1 MQGPTNTTPVTA
13 RRPGI
18 RNKKKIAWIAVV
30 TIILITFAACV
41 GISIYVGT
49 NLTKP
54 EKKTIDV
61 LPSDYEM
68 EYKDIEFMS
77 KDERTKLSGWVL
89 EPSVPAKMNI
99 IFAHGYKGNRYEENI
114 PFLPLAS
121 NMLADG
127 YRVIMFDF
135 RYAGESEGEM
145 TTVGVKEK
153 LDLLGAVDW
162 TTSHYDEPVGL
173 LGISMGAATSI
184 LAAAESEDVIAVVA
198 DSPFSDLHNYLKVN
212 MPVWT
217 ELPNFPF
224 TPLILTI
231 IPLMADVDLHDASPI
246 SVLDQVAPRPVLF
259 IHNKGDASIP
269 YTESEMM
276 AEKDKDNF
284 TLWLTDGEGH
294 VKSFEQ
300 NSEDYVEKVRVFFDK
315 ALQEGALHP

>member
-1 MQGPTNTTPVTA
+1 MLGPTNTTPVTG

-18 RNKKKIAWIAVV
+18 RNKKKAAWIAVV
-30 TIILITFAACV
+30 SIILLAFGVSV
-41 GISIYVGT
+41 GISVYVGT

-54 EKKTIDV
+54 EKKAIDI

-68 EYKDIEFMS
+68 VYKDIEFMS
-77 KDERTKLSGWVL
+77 KDAKTKLSGWVL
-89 EPSVPAKMNI
+89 EPPVPAKMNVV
-99 IFAHGYKGNRYEENI
+99 FAHGYKGNRYEENI

-121 NMLADG
+121 NLLADG

-162 TTSHYDEPVGL
+162 TAEHYDEPVGL

-217 ELPNFPF
+217 DLPNFPF

-231 IPLMADVDLHDASPI
+231 IPFMADVDLHDASPI
-246 SVLDQVAPRPVLF
+246 SVLDKVAPRPVLF
-259 IHNKGDASIP
+259 IHNRGDASIP
-269 YTESEMM
+269 YTESEIM
-276 AEKDKDNF
+276 AEKDPDHF
-284 TLWLTDGEGH
+284 ALWLTDGDGH

-300 NSEDYVEKVRVFFDK
+300 NSEEYVDKVRGFFDK
-315 ALQEGALHP
+315 ALQEGEARP